1 MIDEL
6 KQEMLAEQAQRLARL
21 ELRNRIHMIGLLIWG
36 TLLLGW
42 MIYCFVKLM
51 VMANRTAIMQAGTI
65 PFTCGT
71 CGAAFDLP
79 AEYLVKHPF
88 IPKKSISA
96 GAVGGS
102 GLHGTVR
109 MSRRLRCPVCGKKA
123 WCRQDMRETGKIG
136 ANSFIEA
143 ARRIIPKFFLVEAVI
158 VAAGGVFFTLLRI
171 VLR

>member
-21 ELRNRIHMIGLLIWG
+21 ELRSRIHMIGLLIWG
-36 TLLLGW
+36 MLLLGW

-71 CGAAFDLP
+71 CVAAFDLP

-96 GAVGGS
+96 GAVG
-102 GLHGTVR
+102 
-109 MSRRLRCPVCGKKA
+109 MSKRLRCPVCGKKA

>member
-1 MIDEL
+1 
-6 KQEMLAEQAQRLARL
+6 
-21 ELRNRIHMIGLLIWG
+21 
-36 TLLLGW
+36 

-143 ARRIIPKFFLVEAVI
+143 ARRVIPKFFLVEAVI

>member
-6 KQEMLAEQAQRLARL
+6 RQEMLAEQAQRLARL

-96 GAVGGS
+96 GQSEGAGFMARSVCPEDS
-102 GLHGTVR
+102 GALYAGKRHGADR
-109 MSRRLRCPVCGKKA
+109 ICGKP
-123 WCRQDMRETGKIG
+123 GKLAQI
-136 ANSFIEA
+136 
-143 ARRIIPKFFLVEAVI
+143 
-158 VAAGGVFFTLLRI
+158 LL
-171 VLR
+171 